1 MVSTYSVGADT
12 DLAGVL
18 VLDKPSPTT
27 TLDASQSGV
36 HLLLELLEAT
46 VGGADSL
53 RQSTRWGLTTTSALG
68 SQVLPE
74 EGVVQVATTVEV
86 NCGLQSN
93 LGGDITLVLSLLE
106 LLNSGVVAGDIGV
119 VVVLVVQ
126 LHDLAVDGGLQG
138 AIVVWFSGQ
147 FGLSER
153 LCFLS

>member
-1 MVSTYSVGADT
+1 M
-12 DLAGVL
+12 L
-18 VLDKPSPTT
+18 VLDEPSPTA

-46 VGGADSL
+46 VGGVDSL
-53 RQSTRWGLTTTSALG
+53 GQSTGWGLTTASALG

-86 NCGLQSN
+86 DEGLQGN
-93 LGGDITLVLSLLE
+93 LGGNVTLVLSLLE

-147 FGLSER
+147 FGLPGRSCT
-153 LCFLS
+153 LC